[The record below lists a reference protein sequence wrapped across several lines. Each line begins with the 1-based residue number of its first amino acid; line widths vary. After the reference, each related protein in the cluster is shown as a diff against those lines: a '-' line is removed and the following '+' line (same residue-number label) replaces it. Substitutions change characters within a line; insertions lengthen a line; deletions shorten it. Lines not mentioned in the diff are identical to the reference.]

1 MHKNQKL
8 WQAALAVSVSSAL
21 AFPAFVHGQSGTSEL
36 SGAKSVHSSSKVGAG
51 SSEHGQKAS
60 EISEAPNSKSIP
72 SSSKVGAGSSEHEQK
87 AVGGKAAS
95 RIRNDLA
102 SNEFFTQADRDLV
115 KRVRENLREDS
126 SLAASAQKLE
136 ITAKQG
142 KIVLRGAVE
151 NDQEKIAIATKI
163 QRTMGVEGVENQLQ
177 VSGRLSSREST
188 NSPSTDTTHRSDSGG
203 MRSSGNTVD
212 R

>member
-21 AFPAFVHGQSGTSEL
+21 TFPAFVHGQSGTSEL
-36 SGAKSVHSSSKVGAG
+36 SGGKSVQSSSKVSAG

-72 SSSKVGAGSSEHEQK
+72 SSSKVGAGSSEHGQK
-87 AVGGKAAS
+87 AVGGKSVS

-163 QRTMGVEGVENQLQ
+163 QRTMGVEGVENRLQ